1 MPKRPVGN
9 KSKEKLSKKQ
19 FAKYLSDISDG
30 QYHPYEFLDFFK
42 ILEAGLFQLVKEN
55 KEAEIAGLCTFYTK
69 DNPSKEWTDPFTG
82 RAIVTEGSSTLG
94 VKVSQ
99 YFQLDTKEAVKID
112 RKRSEDT

>member
-1 MPKRPVGN
+1 MPKRPKAN
-9 KSKEKLSKKQ
+9 KSTEKLNKKQ
-19 FAKYLSDISDG
+19 FAKFLSDISDG
-30 QYHPYEFLDFFK
+30 QYHAYEFLDFFK

-99 YFQLDTKEAVKID
+99 YFQLDTKEAVKLN
-112 RKRSEDT
+112 RKSND